1 MATSPA
7 GKRGGRYAAAIPH
20 PNALAERR
28 RREIFDRRSAADRRI
43 LADSERTTGPRPRR
57 VTLKRARLWSNAATA
72 GSESMREADGSAAG
86 GPRARPRCSDG
97 KEEDEEPPPTAAAL
111 DRLPAL
117 CGVESSRMFPPFDL
131 VVPKR
136 LEVAMTWTEGN
147 LSAIN
152 ESLVQ
157 LSATLSCIAARQGQ
171 MLVNLKKMTV
181 VPVPI
186 TTTMPVFVPEQQTSK
201 PSSTS
206 PISDVQVVGAGT
218 LHADVQFCHAH
229 QVFDKRSCP
238 RRQQR

>member
-1 MATSPA
+1 MGRPVGDALRSGSYNKLPVSTSCLYCIHLTS
-7 GKRGGRYAAAIPH
+7 R
-20 PNALAERR
+20 
-28 RREIFDRRSAADRRI
+28 DRPGNGDRDI
-43 LADSERTTGPRPRR
+43 WFLEQGFFF
-57 VTLKRARLWSNAATA
+57 KN
-72 GSESMREADGSAAG
+72 
-86 GPRARPRCSDG
+86 
-97 KEEDEEPPPTAAAL
+97 PTQKF
-111 DRLPAL
+111 PQ
-117 CGVESSRMFPPFDL
+117 MFPPFDL